1 MLAFLGSIAF
11 SGKAIIVKLAYRHGV
26 DAVTLI
32 MYRMLFALPI
42 FALMAWW
49 ASRGKPPLTRR
60 DWLGVL
66 GLGVSGYYLA
76 SFLDFAGLAYISASL
91 ERLILYLNPTLVVLL
106 GWAMY
111 GRVIRW
117 GQALGML
124 VSYGGVLLVF
134 GHEANL
140 QGTGAA
146 LGTLLVFLT
155 APLGCLMLWRRMS
168 FFADTMAH
176 GTLLGV
182 ALAAVLSLPLWIG
195 VTFTAVLLVAVLW
208 VLHDPRLPNDAL
220 LALCSATLL
229 CSGLLLIQHLPALRP
244 ELLSYLFGDLLT
256 IEWSDLP
263 MFATV
268 IVVALAIL
276 YKNWQAQI
284 QIAIDPDIA
293 VSEGVNAKWQ
303 RLVFMMLLAL
313 FTVLALRAVGSLLMG
328 ALLVIPAL
336 TARLLAHSPKQMV
349 VWAFVMAQIGVTVG
363 LWSSAGLNIS
373 TGLSIV
379 LTMALLFTGIFIFQK
394 IKKIA

>member
-1 MLAFLGSIAF
+1 MMEWLQLLLPAW
-11 SGKAIIVKLAYRHGV
+11 
-26 DAVTLI
+26 I
-32 MYRMLFALPI
+32 M
-42 FALMAWW
+42 
-49 ASRGKPPLTRR
+49 
-60 DWLGVL
+60 
-66 GLGVSGYYLA
+66 
-76 SFLDFAGLAYISASL
+76 
-91 ERLILYLNPTLVVLL
+91 
-106 GWAMY
+106 
-111 GRVIRW
+111 
-117 GQALGML
+117 
-124 VSYGGVLLVF
+124 
-134 GHEANL
+134 
-140 QGTGAA
+140 
-146 LGTLLVFLT
+146 GTLLVFLT

-182 ALAAVLSLPLWIG
+182 ALAAVLTLPLWIG
-195 VTFTAVLLVAVLW
+195 VTFTAMLLVAILW

-263 MFATV
+263 IFAGV
-268 IVVALAIL
+268 IAIALVIL

-293 VSEGVNAKWQ
+293 ISEGVNAKWQ
-303 RLVFMMLLAL
+303 RLVFMLLLAV

-336 TARLLAHSPKQMV
+336 TARLLSHSPKQMV
-349 VWAFVMAQIGVTVG
+349 MVAFVIAQIGITVG
-363 LWSSAGLNIS
+363 LWSSAALNIS

-379 LTMALLFTGIFIFQK
+379 LCMSLLFAAIFCVQK
-394 IKKIA
+394 LKKIA

>member
-1 MLAFLGSIAF
+1 MMEWLQLLLPAW
-11 SGKAIIVKLAYRHGV
+11 
-26 DAVTLI
+26 I
-32 MYRMLFALPI
+32 M
-42 FALMAWW
+42 
-49 ASRGKPPLTRR
+49 
-60 DWLGVL
+60 
-66 GLGVSGYYLA
+66 
-76 SFLDFAGLAYISASL
+76 
-91 ERLILYLNPTLVVLL
+91 
-106 GWAMY
+106 
-111 GRVIRW
+111 
-117 GQALGML
+117 
-124 VSYGGVLLVF
+124 
-134 GHEANL
+134 
-140 QGTGAA
+140 
-146 LGTLLVFLT
+146 GTLLVFLT

-313 FTVLALRAVGSLLMG
+313 FTVLALRAVGSLLLSSV
-328 ALLVIPAL
+328 LL
-336 TARLLAHSPKQMV
+336 
-349 VWAFVMAQIGVTVG
+349 
-363 LWSSAGLNIS
+363 SAYGQ
-373 TGLSIV
+373 V
-379 LTMALLFTGIFIFQK
+379 RA
-394 IKKIA
+394 